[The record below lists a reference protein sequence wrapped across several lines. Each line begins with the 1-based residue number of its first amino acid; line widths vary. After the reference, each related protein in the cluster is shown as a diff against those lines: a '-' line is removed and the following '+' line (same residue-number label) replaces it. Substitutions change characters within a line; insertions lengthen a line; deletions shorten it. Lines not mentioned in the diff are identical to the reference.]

1 MYNQLPEEAN
11 GQEWENHFKNLFTK
25 QTGDINEILGKLD
38 MPISHELNKAFT
50 VVELQNKIKN
60 MQNKKAVGPDGIS
73 NEFLKHAPED
83 LLAAILKLLNLNI
96 KNGIASTEW
105 CLDLIS
111 PIHKEGPKDNPSN
124 YRGIC
129 IMNSLLKVLRSL
141 MNNRLV
147 TYSTKH
153 KLINREQIGF
163 QQNS

>member
-1 MYNQLPEEAN
+1 
-11 GQEWENHFKNLFTK
+11 
-25 QTGDINEILGKLD
+25 

-50 VVELQNKIKN
+50 MAELQNKIKN

-129 IMNSLLKVLRSL
+129 IMNSLLKVLCSL
-141 MNNRLV
+141 MNDRLV
-147 TYSTKH
+147 T
-153 KLINREQIGF
+153 
-163 QQNS
+163 